1 MFCNFIGHVIF
12 GPLYNAAGGHIGIGL
27 LFTAR
32 INPAIKLA
40 STYPTQQIVD
50 AKPLE
55 FFFLVVHSFIGNAM
69 YVCFPPTQL
78 AKIKLQVSIM
88 VVVAE
93 CYQVASPFLSGK
105 AIIWYH
111 RMRKYRCAEG
121 QHLTNQPTT
130 RNKYSSGLASTICC
144 VGHSETL

>member
-1 MFCNFIGHVIF
+1 MGYVPPPFYSNTSLSWLVSRIKDFQRFFVGCTDALNNPSLLCNFIGPVIF

-55 FFFLVVHSFIGNAM
+55 YFFLVVHSFI
-69 YVCFPPTQL
+69 F
-78 AKIKLQVSIM
+78 
-88 VVVAE
+88 
-93 CYQVASPFLSGK
+93 F
-105 AIIWYH
+105 
-111 RMRKYRCAEG
+111 YR
-121 QHLTNQPTT
+121 
-130 RNKYSSGLASTICC
+130 
-144 VGHSETL
+144 

>member
-1 MFCNFIGHVIF
+1 MGYVPPPFYSNTSLSWLVSRIKLRIE
-12 GPLYNAAGGHIGIGL
+12 L
-27 LFTAR
+27 LSTAK
-32 INPAIKLA
+32 INPAINLA

-55 FFFLVVHSFIGNAM
+55 YFFLVVHSFIGNAM
-69 YVCFPPTQL
+69 YVCFPPHTVL

-88 VVVAE
+88 VVNAE

-121 QHLTNQPTT
+121 QHLTNQPTWT
-130 RNKYSSGLASTICC
+130 DPRLYCHCL
-144 VGHSETL
+144 